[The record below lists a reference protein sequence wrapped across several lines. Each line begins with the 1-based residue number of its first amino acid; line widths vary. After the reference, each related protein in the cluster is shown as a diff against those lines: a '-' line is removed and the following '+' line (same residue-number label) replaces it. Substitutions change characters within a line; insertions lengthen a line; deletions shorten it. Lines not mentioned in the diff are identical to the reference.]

1 MQGDLTNPA
10 YFDFI
15 SFAQLGTISA
25 ALDKPRNVF
34 QARLP
39 FTTSSRVTTTLHCSI
54 KRSPLCE
61 TKLTHVHIFIGLQ
74 QKSAE

>member
-1 MQGDLTNPA
+1 MWGVFLAMQGDLTNPA

-34 QARLP
+34 QARLA
-39 FTTSSRVTTTLHCSI
+39 LHNLLLSD
-54 KRSPLCE
+54 
-61 TKLTHVHIFIGLQ
+61 HDAAMQHQ
-74 QKSAE
+74 A